1 MKKILLGTS
10 ALCAVAVA
18 GPAFAQS
25 ANEPVKLGIG
35 GYWNSAYGYMVSQS
49 GLNKNGRRAD
59 DIDTDAVINIKGST
73 KLDNG
78 VTVGAS
84 VQLRGQNQVPGAAPS
99 PHLTTPTPGR
109 GKRSLPHIH

>member
-35 GYWNSAYGYMVSQS
+35 GYWNSAYGYIVSQS
-49 GLNKNGRRAD
+49 GSQKGGKRQD
-59 DIDTDAVINIKGST
+59 DIDTDAILNIKGST

-78 VTVGAS
+78 FTVGAS
-84 VQLRGQNQVPGAAPS
+84 VQIRATDQVPTTNVAPN
-99 PHLTTPTPGR
+99 LTSSRPTR
-109 GKRSLPHIH
+109 R